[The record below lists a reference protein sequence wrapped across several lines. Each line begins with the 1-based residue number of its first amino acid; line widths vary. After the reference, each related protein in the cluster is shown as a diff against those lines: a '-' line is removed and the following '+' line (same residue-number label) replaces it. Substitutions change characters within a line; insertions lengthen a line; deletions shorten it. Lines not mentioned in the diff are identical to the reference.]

1 MVQFLLFVS
10 KEEVRERVP
19 ERGSQ
24 AQDQAGHQARDGEV
38 GPEIFHLGL
47 NGILDVVLVYQL

>member
-47 NGILDVVLVYQL
+47 NGILDVV